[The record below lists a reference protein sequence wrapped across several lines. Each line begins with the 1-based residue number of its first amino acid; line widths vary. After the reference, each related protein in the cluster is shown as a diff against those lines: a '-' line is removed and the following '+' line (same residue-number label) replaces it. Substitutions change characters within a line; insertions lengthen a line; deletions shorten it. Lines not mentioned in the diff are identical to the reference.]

1 MNEITINAA
10 VRTQQGSKAAGRL
23 RRTGLIPGVLKRVS
37 GEVTL
42 IETDAHAYYMTM
54 RNVRETRPV
63 ITLSLGDVTITA
75 KLLEVQHD
83 VISGEPTH
91 LDFGEIAK

>member
-1 MNEITINAA
+1 MNEIKLNAA

-23 RRTGLIPGVLKRVS
+23 RRAGLIPGVLKRVS

-54 RNVRETRPV
+54 RSVSEDRPTV
-63 ITLSLGDVTITA
+63 TLSLGDTAVTA

-83 VISGEPTH
+83 VISGEPIH
-91 LDFGEIAK
+91 VDFGEIAK